1 VVEDPDMCRSFL
13 YGNRE
18 ISRSASSTKS
28 CAVLVRIGKA
38 RSRSR

>member
-1 VVEDPDMCRSFL
+1 MCGRSL

-18 ISRSASSTKS
+18 ISRLTGDMLSW
-28 CAVLVRIGKA
+28 VRIGKV